1 LAVVY
6 TAKTAT
12 LCQVLNLGNGKFSV
26 QPVYPLTGA
35 NTITCVITAA
45 QSGDARFNAATSVDR
60 SMLISKQPTRVNVRT
75 SSSMPT
81 PAGIFLY
88 ASTTTTAG
96 RTAGSITMVS
106 MASLTPTICTITD
119 IGVFD
124 TTNGP
129 RGTVRAKANGECQIK
144 IDYPGNSDQ
153 LPSTTTW
160 ISTVS
165 GITGPPVGS
174 NAPQTI
180 AFPAIPNREFGGGVY
195 PKAVASSSLP
205 VTYRSLTPSVC
216 YIITQLA
223 NGPAIQTV
231 SPNPAGDN
239 LTCTVEASQA
249 GDDRYVAAP
258 PVTQSFLWSKAAMYI
273 TPYWAPTKVRNVRLQ
288 PLTATTYWSNSNY
301 FFHSSLLFTSGQNSG
316 LLSIGHIMSAVST
329 TSDIC
334 SVQTVEADDR
344 TGGIFTR
351 ATVRMIKVGTCSIT
365 WGFAGTD
372 TRSAATRVMSVV
384 VSR

>member
-1 LAVVY
+1 
-6 TAKTAT
+6 
-12 LCQVLNLGNGKFSV
+12 VLNLGNGKFSV

-35 NTITCVITAA
+35 NAITCVITAA
-45 QSGDARFNAATSVDR
+45 QPGDARFNAATSVDR

-75 SSSMPT
+75 SASTPT
-81 PAGIFLY
+81 TAGIFLY
-88 ASTTTTAG
+88 ASTITTAG
-96 RTAGSITMVS
+96 RTVGSVTMVS
-106 MASLTPTICTITD
+106 MASLTPAICTISD

-129 RGTVRAKANGECQIK
+129 RGTVRAKANGTCQIK
-144 IDYPGNSDQ
+144 IDYPGNGDQ

-160 ISTVS
+160 TSTVT
-165 GITGPPVGS
+165 GITGPPVGA

-180 AFPAIPNREFGGGVY
+180 TFPAIPNREFGAGVY
-195 PKAVASSSLP
+195 PKAVASSALP
-205 VTYRSLTPSVC
+205 VTYRSLTPTVC

-223 NGPAIQTV
+223 AGPAIQTV
-231 SPNPAGDN
+231 TPKPAGDN

-249 GDDRYVAAP
+249 GDDRFAAAP
-258 PVTQSFLWSKAAMYI
+258 PVTQSFVWSKAAMYI
-273 TPYWAPTKVRNVRLQ
+273 TPYWAPSKVRNVRLR
-288 PLTATTYWSNSNY
+288 PITSTSYVSNSTYY
-301 FFHSSLLFTSGQNSG
+301 FTSSLLFTSGQNSG

-329 TSDIC
+329 TPDIC
-334 SVQTVEADDR
+334 AVQAVEADDR

-372 TRSAATRVMSVV
+372 SRSAATSVMNVV